1 MVEFHLSIEPS
12 SDLALCVQD
21 APEQALSIG
30 MPYIDGGRR
39 YEGEYRVRPQPYEQV
54 LPTADRKM
62 ERDVV
67 VEAIPS
73 NYGLIEWD
81 GSHLRVS

>member
-12 SDLALCVQD
+12 QDLALCVQED
-21 APEQALSIG
+21 AEQALSIG

-39 YEGEYRVRPQPYEQV
+39 YEGEYTIRPQPYAQT
-54 LPTADRKM
+54 LPTESRVL
-62 ERDVV
+62 ERDIE

-73 NYGLIEWD
+73 NYGLITWD
-81 GSHLRVS
+81 GSKLRVS

>member
-12 SDLALCVQD
+12 ADLALCVQD

-39 YEGEYRVRPQPYEQV
+39 YEGEYSIRPQPYEQT
-54 LPTADRKM
+54 LPTASRKL
-62 ERDVV
+62 ERDITVG
-67 VEAIPS
+67 AIPS
-73 NYGLIEWD
+73 NYGLIEWN
-81 GSHLRVS
+81 GSVLTVS

>member
-1 MVEFHLSIEPS
+1 MVEFHLSIEPQ
-12 SDLALCVQD
+12 SDLALVVQD

-39 YEGEYRVRPQPYEQV
+39 YEGEYNIRPQPYAQT
-54 LPTADRKM
+54 LPTASRKM
-62 ERDVV
+62 ERDVT

-73 NYGLIEWD
+73 NYGLITWD
-81 GSHLRVS
+81 GSKLRVS